1 MIESFNSCNYHKQ
14 NFGKFY
20 IHLRKM
26 AGLVDKA
33 IPIHFSNSFVKPKNF
48 NYFGNFTPPCLLMP

>member
-1 MIESFNSCNYHKQ
+1 MIESFNSCYYHKQ

-20 IHLRKM
+20 IHLRKI

-33 IPIHFSNSFVKPKNF
+33 IPIHFSNSILKPKNF